1 MKDYF
6 VEVIKTTICQH
17 EQAGD
22 CYEAMTEDGPVVRNP
37 DRGFCIIAEEKNG
50 ARWIHRHLFEDNDIG
65 SAKAERL
72 VKRIE
77 DAKGK
82 INAIHW
88 GSYYSAYGS
97 SAWAKEEEIEW
108 ELDQTDPDRHQN
120 NYQASY

>member
-50 ARWIHRHLFEDNDIG
+50 ARWMHGHIFEDNDIG

-88 GSYYSAYGS
+88 GSYYPAYGS

-120 NYQASY
+120 KYQASY